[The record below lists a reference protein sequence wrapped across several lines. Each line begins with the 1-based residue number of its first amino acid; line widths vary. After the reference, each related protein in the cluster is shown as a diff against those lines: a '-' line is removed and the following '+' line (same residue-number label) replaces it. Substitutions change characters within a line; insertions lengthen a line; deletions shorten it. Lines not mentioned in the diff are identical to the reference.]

1 MKKILSLV
9 VVLGTA
15 AALHAQGT
23 FDPGTSNSDSGFGA
37 HTGGTIFDSTA
48 GGAKAFGS
56 GYQGQYYIGPA
67 GTANINALVAV
78 GPTAGFSG
86 SSAASLSAGYYNGDG
101 SGTVSTSF
109 APGTSVVVALK
120 AWKGTA
126 GSTFANATVSGASSL
141 ITIALGG
148 VGSPPSLPT
157 PITTMANFNLT
168 TVGPEPATIAL
179 GLMGAGALFIRRRKV

>member
-9 VVLGTA
+9 MVLGVA
-15 AALHAQGT
+15 ASLHAQGT

-37 HTGGTIFDSTA
+37 HTGGTIFDGSA

-67 GTANINALVAV
+67 GTTDINSLVAV
-78 GPTAGFSG
+78 GPVAGFSG
-86 SSAASLSAGYYNGDG
+86 SSTASLSAGYYNGDG

-120 AWKGTA
+120 AWKGAA
-126 GSTFANATVSGASSL
+126 GTTYANASVRGNSSL

-157 PITTMANFNLT
+157 PITTMANFTLAA
-168 TVGPEPATIAL
+168 PEPATIAL
-179 GLMGAGALFIRRRKV
+179 GLMGASALFIRRRKV

>member
-9 VVLGTA
+9 MVLGTA
-15 AALHAQGT
+15 VALHAQGT
-23 FDPGTSNSDSGFGA
+23 FDPNTSNSDSGFGA
-37 HTGGTIFDSTA
+37 HTGGTIFDASA
-48 GGAKAFGS
+48 GNAKAFGS
-56 GYQGQYYIGPA
+56 GYQAQYYIGPA
-67 GTANINALVAV
+67 GSTQLSQLSAV
-78 GPTAGFSG
+78 GPTAGFLG
-86 SSAASLSAGYYNGDG
+86 SSAASLSAGYYGGDG
-101 SGTVSTSF
+101 SGTVTTGF

-126 GSTFANATVSGASSL
+126 GSTYANATVFGNSSL

-168 TVGPEPATIAL
+168 TGPEPATIAL
-179 GLMGAGALFIRRRKV
+179 GLMGASALFIRRRKV

>member
-9 VVLGTA
+9 MVLGTA

-37 HTGGTIFDSTA
+37 HTGGTVFDASA

-67 GTANINALVAV
+67 GTTDDSLLTAV
-78 GPTAGFSG
+78 GPVAGFSG

-101 SGTVSTSF
+101 SGSVSTSF
-109 APGTSVVVALK
+109 APGTTVVLQLR

-126 GSTFANATVSGASSL
+126 GSTYGNALVSGKSQLVSL
-141 ITIALGG
+141 ALGG

-157 PITTMANFNLT
+157 PITGMANFNIQA
-168 TVGPEPATIAL
+168 GPEPATMAL